1 MTSLER
7 AWTVRIGTH
16 PGDIHLV
23 QVGDPDPVWRAATQL
38 VGCEYI
44 EGVHALGLA
53 LTGCLLLVDDHGRI
67 SKKPVN
73 PYASWLYGRD
83 LHGNPIYGT
92 AVVAKNV
99 MTVDGPDWVW
109 LTHSEASDLGVLMLS
124 DVRGGV
130 SS

>member
-7 AWTVRIGTH
+7 AWTVRIGTD
-16 PGDIHLV
+16 PGDIQAI
-23 QVGDPDPVWRAATQL
+23 QVVAPYPLWYAATEL

-44 EGVHALGLA
+44 EGVYALGLA
-53 LTGCLLLVDDHGRI
+53 LTGCLLLVDDFGRI
-67 SKKPVN
+67 NDKPIN

-99 MTVDGPDWVW
+99 MTVDGPDWAW

-124 DVRGGV
+124 DVPGE